1 MELFIT
7 VVMSVI
13 AFKYDHLN
21 YLFRRLYPYSEQLD
35 NLTNVLLDKYEAGN
49 YNVELDEYT
58 IQIEGLG
65 TLWISNY
72 PYSYG
77 HYWDHTIRTKKES
90 VSYKTFKRVRKLHL
104 KLLDEKKLLDKQKEL
119 DYYNE
124 KLKQLT
130 GE

>member
-1 MELFIT
+1 MD
-7 VVMSVI
+7 S
-13 AFKYDHLN
+13 
-21 YLFRRLYPYSEQLD
+21 
-35 NLTNVLLDKYEAGN
+35 LTNILLDKYESGN
-49 YNVELDEYT
+49 YDVELGEHT
-58 IQIEGLG
+58 IRIEGLG
-65 TLWISNY
+65 RLWIANY

-77 HYWDHTIRTKKES
+77 HYWDNMMELKNES

-104 KLLDEKKLLDKQKEL
+104 KLLDEEKLLDKQKEL